1 MEKMIGICGI
11 TCTDCPAYIATQKND
26 DDERKK
32 VAELWS
38 TDEYHLKPED
48 INCYGCFSDKSKV
61 ISFAHD
67 CEVRNCGLEKDLK
80 SCAHCGEYPCEKLE
94 KIIGKVP
101 EAKATLEEMRKS
113 I

>member
-1 MEKMIGICGI
+1 MKKMIGICGI

-26 DDERKK
+26 AEERKK

-38 TDEYHLKPED
+38 TEDHQLKSED
-48 INCYGCFSDKSKV
+48 INCHGCFSDKNEV

-67 CEVRNCGLEKDLK
+67 CEVRKCGLEKDLK
-80 SCAHCGEYPCEKLE
+80 SCAPCDEYPCGKLE
-94 KIIGKVP
+94 KIIGKMP